1 MNVYR
6 RRLIVIGPDRV
17 GKSSLK
23 KNLLGLP
30 FDPKEQSTEGI
41 EVNASQCQIEVEQVK
56 NWHPTH
62 ENKPGLLECSK
73 DIAKVVT
80 EKLCQNVRLDLDSLD
95 FQGESD
101 FEEES
106 DFEDESDLAS
116 EDGIDSKKDQVYNSN
131 RAFILVLEIIFPAK
145 QDICP
150 CKSLF

>member
-6 RRLIVIGPDRV
+6 RRLIVVGPDRV
-17 GKSSLK
+17 GKTSLK
-23 KNLLGLP
+23 KSLLGLP

-80 EKLCQNVRLDLDSLD
+80 EKLCQGRRLDFEEESDSD
-95 FQGESD
+95 EESD

-106 DFEDESDLAS
+106 DLAS
-116 EDGIDSKKDQVYNSN
+116 EDGNDSKKDKVYNSN
-131 RAFILVLEIIFPAK
+131 
-145 QDICP
+145 
-150 CKSLF
+150 